1 MTKTG
6 LPNPFLLIL
15 FTLLGAFSAAA
26 ADQNS
31 PPKAVPV
38 KAAPVAAASPFSG
51 LFVGVNGGMGFMNQQ
66 ATFLTLPGEFAGS
79 GKLYPTGGLLGITAG
94 IGSTWGSAYAEA
106 FVRADY
112 AFTRA
117 SGSSPTDSFTVKNS
131 LDLQQGVFIGVPLGT
146 MTGALPTPP
155 LTIPDPSKWPIPV
168 SVPTNFS
175 AASFILGPEAG
186 IAERSIGVDVTNLS
200 DGSGSSVN
208 RWIYGPF
215 VGFRVKKLVSQ
226 NVSLDLSYDH
236 EFYRNSWTQS
246 GGTALIGQFTATD
259 TNTVRAGLSYH
270 F

>member
-1 MTKTG
+1 MSKSTAILSLIAG
-6 LPNPFLLIL
+6 LTAILSLNP
-15 FTLLGAFSAAA
+15 AFA
-26 ADQNS
+26 ADVNP
-31 PPKAVPV
+31 PPKAVL

-51 LFVGVNGGMGFMNQQ
+51 LIVGINGGMGFMNQQ
-66 ATFLTLPGEFAGS
+66 ANFITLPGEFAGS
-79 GKLYPTGGLLGITAG
+79 GKIYPTGGLLGLTAG
-94 IGSTWGSAYAEA
+94 IGSTWGSAYGEA
-106 FVRADY
+106 FIRADY

-146 MTGALPTPP
+146 MTGALPVPP

-175 AASFILGPEAG
+175 AASFIIGPEAG

-215 VGFRVKKLVSQ
+215 VGARLKYLVSQ